1 MKYTDIYQTLED
13 RQNDK
18 DIEENG
24 PFFCSARYPN
34 GQLKKGIKE
43 PWLGEGYYFWDSR
56 IEDAQ
61 WWGDT
66 IYDRKGY
73 VICHTTYDQHSSLL
87 YDLVGDVKQFDEFVK
102 CAKLIQEQMN
112 LPNITFPAI
121 LSYLKKI
128 PSFNFRAIRVWPYPQ
143 KLETTTIQFPH
154 NLVGKTVVLAKSDK
168 IQICFFDKTLLT
180 KPYRIVHKKT
190 FAANQTI

>member
-43 PWLGEGYYFWDSR
+43 PWLGEGYYFWDTR

-102 CAKLIQEQMN
+102 CAKLIQEKMN
-112 LPNITFPAI
+112 LQNITFPAV

-128 PSFNFRAIRVWPYPQ
+128 PSFNFRAIRVWSYPQ

-154 NLVGKTVVLAKSDK
+154 NLVGKIVVLAKSEK